1 MEDRVTFLVKAN
13 LPQDDF
19 SSLQVYFL
27 GPSCNALFHSPIS
40 QVLLGENR
48 LVNSNEDFFLLKMV
62 FDRNTGRPVAKEFS
76 LQLSAEVSKLFPPSD
91 TMGIPRMTG
100 SAENLEDY
108 FMTLKDGVENRL
120 ANKRNKLRQ
129 RARFILSL
137 TDIFKHNIGR

>member
-1 MEDRVTFLVKAN
+1 M
-13 LPQDDF
+13 
-19 SSLQVYFL
+19 
-27 GPSCNALFHSPIS
+27 
-40 QVLLGENR
+40 
-48 LVNSNEDFFLLKMV
+48 VNSNEDFFLLKMV

-76 LQLSAEVSKLFPPSD
+76 MQLSAEVSKLFPPSD